1 MYSEGDKERPFL
13 INIDDDVSGPVTPGT
28 APLVPRLKRVQEDMC
43 NSKDRSD
50 CLLPDARKRTKLIQ
64 LSNRANKVNEDVS
77 ETKSK
82 FEWLHLSQIRDV
94 NRRKP
99 DNPLYDKKTLY
110 IPPEDLKKMSA
121 SQKQYWDVKRQYMDV
136 VLFFKV
142 VSLLRPLV

>member
-1 MYSEGDKERPFL
+1 M
-13 INIDDDVSGPVTPGT
+13 
-28 APLVPRLKRVQEDMC
+28 
-43 NSKDRSD
+43 
-50 CLLPDARKRTKLIQ
+50 
-64 LSNRANKVNEDVS
+64 ANKVNEDVS

-82 FEWLHLSQIRDV
+82 FEWLHPSQIRDV

-110 IPPEDLKKMSA
+110 IPPEDLKMMSA